1 MSVIADYWGQVITQ
15 IARWSWLGRNWAF
28 VAIGLTCLSV
38 LVFTALILT
47 KYVRII
53 LNLFMDTQPPLSMG
67 PLDFKLCH
75 GEIVRFRSFDGTSLR
90 GMHIRAPNR
99 SAYKGTIVFCH
110 EFSSD
115 MYSCARYARPLIDAG
130 FDLFTFDFRSH
141 GESSSSGRYKP
152 LQWPSDKE
160 MEDVLGACG
169 YIESILTAKSKP
181 AKIGLFGISRGA
193 GAALLAAASDTNIK
207 AIVCDGAFST
217 DTTIVSLMKKW
228 AKIFARIRLVYE
240 HHPDAFWYFLYWLMM
255 RFAQPRLGCRF
266 LSVRRALKE
275 MQPRPILFIHGQTDS
290 YIRVDQTEILYEAA
304 PSPKY
309 MWIVPKAKH
318 NQSVLIDP
326 GQYSQRT
333 IAFFRRYLADENISE
348 SQLTTAAEEIGVA

>member
-1 MSVIADYWGQVITQ
+1 MTTQ
-15 IARWSWLGRNWAF
+15 IAGGDWLGENWAF
-28 VAIGLTCLSV
+28 LAIGLTCLSV
-38 LVFTALILT
+38 LGFTVYILT

-67 PLDFKLCH
+67 PLDFKTCN

-90 GMHIRAPNR
+90 GMHVRAPNR
-99 SAYKGTIVFCH
+99 SQCKGTIVFCH

-115 MYSCARYARPLIDAG
+115 MYSCGRYARHLIDAG

-141 GESSSSGRYKP
+141 GESSSSGKYKP
-152 LQWPSDKE
+152 IQWPSDKE

-169 YIESILTAKSKP
+169 YIESVLTAKGEP
-181 AKIGLFGISRGA
+181 ADIGIFGISRGA

-207 AIVCDGAFST
+207 AIICDGAFST

-228 AKIFARIRLVYE
+228 AKIFARIRLAYE
-240 HHPDAFWYFLYWLMM
+240 NHPDAFWHFLLWLTM
-255 RFAQPRLGCRF
+255 RFAQPKMGCKF
-266 LSVRRALKE
+266 LSVRKALKE
-275 MQPRPILFIHGQTDS
+275 MQPRPIMFIHGKSDS
-290 YIRVDQTEILYEAA
+290 YIRVDQSEILYAAA

-309 MWIVPKAKH
+309 MWVVPKAKH

-326 GQYSQRT
+326 DQYSQRT
-333 IAFFRRYLADENISE
+333 IAFFRRYLADESISE
-348 SQLTTAAEEIGVA
+348 TQLTTAAEEIGVA

>member
-1 MSVIADYWGQVITQ
+1 MSVIADYWSKVINQ
-15 IARWSWLGRNWAF
+15 LASWSWLNENWAF

-38 LVFTALILT
+38 LVLTGLILG

-53 LNLFMDTQPPLSMG
+53 LNLFVDTQPPLSMG
-67 PLDFKLCH
+67 PLDFKTCH

-90 GMHIRAPNR
+90 GMHVRAPNR
-99 SAYKGTIVFCH
+99 SGCKGTIVFCH

-115 MYSCARYARPLIDAG
+115 MYSCARYGRPLIDAG

-141 GESSSSGRYKP
+141 GESSSSGKYKS

-169 YIESILTAKSKP
+169 YVESVLTASGKP
-181 AKIGLFGISRGA
+181 SNIGIFGISRGA
-193 GAALLAAASDTNIK
+193 GAGLLAAASDTNIK

-217 DTTIVSLMKKW
+217 DTTIISLMKKW

-240 HHPDAFWYFLYWLMM
+240 NHPDAFWRFLFWLTM
-255 RFAQPRLGCRF
+255 RFAQPRMGCRF
-266 LSVRRALKE
+266 LSVSKALKE
-275 MQPRPILFIHGQTDS
+275 MKPRPILFIHGESDS
-290 YIRVDQTEILYEAA
+290 YIRVDQTEILYKAA

-309 MWIVPKAKH
+309 MWVVPKAKH
-318 NQSVLIDP
+318 NQSVLVDP
-326 GQYSQRT
+326 GQYAQRT
-333 IAFFRRYLADENISE
+333 VAFFRQHLARENISE
-348 SQLTTAAEEIGVA
+348 SQITTPAQEIGVA